1 MKKKIISL
9 LSSITL
15 LFLVG
20 NFQKVL
26 AQCGSCTSQMCC
38 YSSCEGCYRTC
49 ASTQTCQRI
58 TNSTFCDCTGPTPT
72 PTPIPGGNP
81 TSTPTPTSGGGGGGG
96 GTGGATAT
104 PTPTST
110 PAPQCAPNPGSVSW
124 GSCRT
129 TSDCPAST
137 SNVSCSGDRC
147 VYSDN
152 LQPCPSA
159 SCPSRWVPG
168 GWSCSQTPNAVSA
181 LFS

>member
-1 MKKKIISL
+1 MKKVL
-9 LSSITL
+9 L
-15 LFLVG
+15 LFTFLIFLFLIAPKIEAKIPCYTNDDCDCG
-20 NFQKVL
+20 YCCNKL
-26 AQCGSCTSQMCC
+26 TGQCSTCTSNPCPT
-38 YSSCEGCYRTC
+38 S
-49 ASTQTCQRI
+49 
-58 TNSTFCDCTGPTPT
+58 TPT

-81 TSTPTPTSGGGGGGG
+81 TSTPTPTPTSGGGGGGG

-137 SNVSCSGDRC
+137 SSVSCSGGTC
-147 VYSDN
+147 VYSGN
-152 LQPCPSA
+152 LKPCPSA